1 MKVDQAKNR
10 SVRDQE
16 TKATEVDPCGSD
28 LSSPLPKKQAQTQP
42 RKRWGLSGFE
52 LLGLIILASATFW
65 ICGLPPANPTERFD
79 WLFDRSYERV
89 QTPLRAL
96 SMLLIFMY
104 ILVIRN
110 CREGVLHDIF
120 TGSAVV
126 NGVSILGFHPESS
139 AKEADMQKGDV
150 IFEYGSERDLTI
162 EKLSAIMAK
171 REHEAVE
178 VCVVFMRGRQQYSQ
192 TLPSGPL
199 GISAMNVTV
208 TVPIKSE

>member
-1 MKVDQAKNR
+1 VDRTKIC
-10 SVRDQE
+10 SCRDQE
-16 TKATEVDPCGSD
+16 TKATEVEPCGSG
-28 LSSPLPKKQAQTQP
+28 LSSSPPNKQTEMQPKK
-42 RKRWGLSGFE
+42 KWLLSGFE
-52 LLGLIILASATFW
+52 WLGLIILASATFW
-65 ICGLPPANPTERFD
+65 ICGLPPANPTEWFD
-79 WLFDRSYERV
+79 WLFDRTYERV

-110 CREGVLHDIF
+110 CRGGVLHDVF

-126 NGVSILGFHPESS
+126 SGVSILGFHPESS
-139 AKEADMQKGDV
+139 AKEAGMQNGDV
-150 IFEYGSERDLTI
+150 IIEYGSERDLTI

-171 REHEAVE
+171 REPEAVE

-192 TLPSGPL
+192 TLPPGPL